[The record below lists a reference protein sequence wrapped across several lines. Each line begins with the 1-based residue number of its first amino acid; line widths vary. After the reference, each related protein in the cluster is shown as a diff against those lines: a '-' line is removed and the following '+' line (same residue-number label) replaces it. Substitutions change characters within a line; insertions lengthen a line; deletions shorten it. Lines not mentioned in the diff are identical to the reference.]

1 MTNNTKENGI
11 RIRGLNKTFTDR
23 TDGTERRIF
32 TDLDLFFPSGKTTC
46 LMGES
51 GCGKTTLLKLILGFE
66 KPDSGSIEGVPEK
79 ISAVFQENRLAEDFS
94 VLANVLLPFDRLNG
108 KETEMLTRKAT
119 DLLAEVGL
127 AGEEKRKVKLLSG
140 GMQRRVAIVRALM
153 PESDLLILDEPLK
166 GLDEKSRNTCI
177 DVLRSYGKTILMVTH
192 DPEEAELLGADIV
205 NL

>member
-1 MTNNTKENGI
+1 MNDTNENGI
-11 RIRGLNKTFTDR
+11 RIRGLNKTFPDR
-23 TDGTERRIF
+23 KDGTEKRIF
-32 TDLDLFFPSGKTTC
+32 TDLSLFFPFGKTTC
-46 LMGES
+46 LMGKS

-94 VLANVLLPFDRLNG
+94 VLANVLLPFDRLSPE
-108 KETEMLTRKAT
+108 ETEALKRKAM
-119 DLLAEVGL
+119 DLLAKVGL
-127 AGEEKRKVKLLSG
+127 EGEEKRKVKLLSG

-166 GLDEKSRNTCI
+166 GLDEKNRNTCI
-177 DVLRSYGKTILMVTH
+177 DVLRSSGKTILMVTH
-192 DPEEAELLGADIV
+192 DPEEAKLLGADIV